1 MHDHYDD
8 PWFTSTSPSVH
19 PQSDLVTHL
28 VFVGGRLADSWSE
41 AARDGAYAEFAR
53 SLARE
58 RQRVVPP
65 PPPPAPPAHV
75 QLLEWLDEQA
85 GGRAALVALT
95 GEPLTDD
102 GTAVPEAERPSD
114 RQRLTAVA
122 ELIDGSANVL
132 LHLEEWGNACRRA
145 LSVLWEADREVIT
158 QAPSAAHVAAG
169 IVWAVGRANGWF
181 QTSGYSICTQS
192 MLRDHFGLTAYPS
205 AFGKS
210 VQAGL
215 RAAWPT
221 VARPWGW
228 RRPTTPDLDPL
239 GRPDLLTA
247 STRRTLVRLRDQALA
262 SERIAAGDEFF
273 QAG

>member
-1 MHDHYDD
+1 MHDHYDE
-8 PWFTSTSPSVH
+8 PWFTSSYPSVH

-41 AARDGAYAEFAR
+41 EAADSRYAEFAR
-53 SLARE
+53 SLAHE

-95 GEPLTDD
+95 GAPLSDEGTD
-102 GTAVPEAERPSD
+102 VPEADRSPD
-114 RQRLTAVA
+114 RQRLIAVA
-122 ELIDGSANVL
+122 ELLDGCTNVL
-132 LHLEEWGNACRRA
+132 LHLEEWGHACRRA
-145 LSVLWEADREVIT
+145 LPVLWEADREVIT
-158 QAPSAAHVAAG
+158 QSPSAAHVAAG
-169 IVWAVGRANGWF
+169 VVWAVGKANGWF
-181 QTSGYSICTQS
+181 PASGHSICTQS
-192 MLRDHFGLTAYPS
+192 TLRDHFGLTAYPS

-221 VARPWGW
+221 ASHPWGW
-228 RRPTTPDLDPL
+228 RRPTPDLDPL

-247 STRRTLVRLRDQALA
+247 STRRTLIRLRDHALA
-262 SERIAAGDEFF
+262 SERIAAGGELS